1 MAHDFEP
8 DADVRRERDRVARK
22 RIIGGREISEID
34 HVWVGIVSGLVA
46 QIEEVRT
53 LIERDGVLVNGEA
66 HPGFDVQRKASQ
78 EIRGW
83 IERRPDLFGG
93 DKIKGQRTTK
103 TQKDR
108 FKHVLGM

>member
-1 MAHDFEP
+1 MDHDLGS
-8 DADVRRERDRVARK
+8 DAEVRRERDRVAQK
-22 RIIGGREISEID
+22 RIIGGRDLSEID
-34 HVWVGIVSGLVA
+34 QVWVGIVSGLVA
-46 QIEEVRT
+46 QIEEART
-53 LIERDGVLVNGEA
+53 LIERDGVIVNGEA

-93 DKIKGQRTTK
+93 DKVKGQRTTK
-103 TQKDR
+103 TQKER

>member
-1 MAHDFEP
+1 MSHDLGS
-8 DADVRRERDRVARK
+8 DSDVRRERDRIARQ
-22 RIIGGREISEID
+22 RIAGGRDLSEID

-46 QIEEVRT
+46 QLEEART
-53 LIERDGVLVNGEA
+53 LIERDGVIVNGEA

-93 DKIKGQRTTK
+93 DKVKGQRTTT
-103 TQKDR
+103 TQKER